1 MRKHI
6 RKPIPFLAAF
16 LAIALAYFLSG
27 QGTLAHAE
35 GADAGGTMASA
46 KVIELDTVYSET
58 TASWDDEDFFR
69 FTATEHGYFQ
79 VHLKHNEEDGNEVN
93 EGWDVNVLDGNGNV
107 ITSKS
112 RIEKNWTSIIIPYAE
127 PGKTFYVQVFSHDQY
142 GCPLDCVYDLTVKQ
156 TASEEWESEP
166 NETIADADTIRT
178 GKVYHGITVKASDED
193 YFKFTT
199 TVHGY
204 FQVSLTHNLADSNNV
219 GQGWDVNVLDG
230 DGEVIT
236 SGSRIGKN
244 WTSIIIPYAE
254 PGKTFYVQVFSH
266 DQYGCP
272 LDCVYDLTVKQT
284 ASEEWES
291 EPNETIA
298 DADTIRTGKVY
309 HGITVKASDEDYFKF
324 TTTVH
329 GYFQVS
335 LTHNPAD
342 NNNVGQGWDV
352 NVLDGNGE
360 VITSGSKIENN
371 WNSIILP
378 YAKPGKVFYV
388 QVFSHSQYG
397 CPLDCVYDLKVT
409 QKTAASWESEPNGT
423 KKAAIPIKAGKTYNG
438 ITETSNDG
446 DYFKL
451 GIQASGKVKVRFSSN
466 KSNPSGSIGQ
476 GWNVSVYDKKSKE
489 VAKVQGVK
497 TTDSVSFDVK
507 KGTYYIKIE
516 PSSSWSA
523 PEGCRYT
530 LLADYTKAPSAPK
543 ISSVKA
549 GKKSAVVK
557 WKKVSGATGYYVYR
571 STSKKGGFKKVQTL
585 KRASALSWKNQKLK
599 SGKKYYYKVAAYKKV
614 KGMTVVSPYSAV
626 KSVKVK

>member
-204 FQVSLTHNLADSNNV
+204 FQVSLA
-219 GQGWDVNVLDG
+219 
-230 DGEVIT
+230 
-236 SGSRIGKN
+236 
-244 WTSIIIPYAE
+244 
-254 PGKTFYVQVFSH
+254 
-266 DQYGCP
+266 
-272 LDCVYDLTVKQT
+272 
-284 ASEEWES
+284 
-291 EPNETIA
+291 
-298 DADTIRTGKVY
+298 
-309 HGITVKASDEDYFKF
+309 
-324 TTTVH
+324 
-329 GYFQVS
+329 
-335 LTHNPAD
+335 HNPAD

-516 PSSSWSA
+516 PSSSWLA